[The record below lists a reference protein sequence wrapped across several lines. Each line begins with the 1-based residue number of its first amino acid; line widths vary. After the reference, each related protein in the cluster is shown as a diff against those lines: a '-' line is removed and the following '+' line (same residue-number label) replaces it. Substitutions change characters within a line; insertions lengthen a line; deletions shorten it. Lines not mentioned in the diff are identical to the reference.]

1 MISWISGELYYFCT
15 SFFTFQQ
22 VIRNKL
28 FFGMTQLC
36 ASVIGNNKFVSLQ
49 KRFNTCS
56 IFKTAFGWN
65 LKFGICCSILFW
77 AFTIQ

>member
-36 ASVIGNNKFVSLQ
+36 AVIGNNKFVSLQ